1 MKILLFDKAACG
13 KDVDYGALEA
23 LGEIIDLGVVKTEEK
38 MLEIAADPRYA
49 DAEILLCNKAP
60 GTAAVQN
67 AYARL
72 RYIGVFATGYNNI
85 DMKEAARRGIVV
97 SNVPGYSTDAVAQTV
112 FALILQI
119 ASRTDAFTRD
129 TREGKWVN
137 FPIFSM
143 LTHESVELAGKT
155 LGVFG
160 YGAIGKKVAQIGE
173 AFGMKV
179 IVCTRT
185 ERPGCPYPY
194 VDRDTLLSSSD
205 YLSLNA
211 PLNDGTA
218 RFINADSIAGMKT
231 GAVLINTARG
241 GLVDEQ
247 ALAEAL
253 KSGKLKAA
261 GLDVLQSEPM
271 SPDCPLLG
279 LANCHIT
286 PHVAWAA
293 KETRQ
298 RLVEIVCD
306 NLRAFLG
313 GTPQNVVH

>member
-13 KDVDYGALEA
+13 KDVDYSSLEA
-23 LGEIIDLGVVKTEEK
+23 FGEIIDLGVVKTEER

-60 GTAAVQN
+60 VTASVMA
-67 AYARL
+67 AYKNL

-85 DMKEAARRGIVV
+85 DIPEAKKRSITVC
-97 SNVPGYSTDAVAQTV
+97 NVPGYSTDAVAQTV

-119 ASRTDAFTRD
+119 ASCTDAYTRD

-137 FPIFSM
+137 YPIFSM
-143 LTHESVELAGKT
+143 LTHESVELRGKT
-155 LGVFG
+155 LGILG
-160 YGAIGKKVAQIGE
+160 YGAIGKKVAQIGD
-173 AFGMKV
+173 AFGMRV

-185 ERPGCPYPY
+185 ERPDCPFPY
-194 VDRDTLLSSSD
+194 VDKDALLTESD

-211 PLNDGTA
+211 PLNAGTEN
-218 RFINADSIAGMKT
+218 FINTESIAKMKT

-247 ALAEAL
+247 ALADAL
-253 KSGKLKAA
+253 QSGKLKAA
-261 GLDVLQSEPM
+261 GLDVLRSEPM
-271 SPDCPLLG
+271 APDCPLLG
-279 LANCHIT
+279 LENCHIT

-298 RLVEIVCD
+298 RLIYIVAD
-306 NLRAFLG
+306 NLRAYLG
-313 GTPQNVVH
+313 GSPQNVVC

>member
-13 KDVDYGALEA
+13 KDVDYSSLEA
-23 LGEIIDLGVVKTEEK
+23 FGEIIDLGVVKSEEK
-38 MLEIAADPRYA
+38 MLELAADPRYA

-60 GTAAVQN
+60 VTAAVMA
-67 AYARL
+67 AYKSL

-85 DMKEAARRGIVV
+85 DIPEAKKRGITVC
-97 SNVPGYSTDAVAQTV
+97 NVPGYSTDAVAQTV

-119 ASRTDAFTRD
+119 ASRTDAYTRD

-137 FPIFSM
+137 YPVFSM
-143 LTHESVELAGKT
+143 LTHESIL
-155 LGVFG
+155 G

-173 AFGMKV
+173 VFGMRV

-185 ERPGCPYPY
+185 ERPDCPFPY
-194 VDRDTLLSSSD
+194 VDKDALLSMSD

-211 PLNDGTA
+211 PLNAGTEN
-218 RFINADSIAGMKT
+218 FINEESIAKMKT

-247 ALAEAL
+247 ALADAL
-253 KSGKLKAA
+253 RSGKLKAA
-261 GLDVLQSEPM
+261 GLDVLRSEPM
-271 SPDCPLLG
+271 APDCPLLG
-279 LANCHIT
+279 LENCHIT

-298 RLVEIVCD
+298 RLIYIVAD

-313 GTPQNVVH
+313 TSPQNVVN